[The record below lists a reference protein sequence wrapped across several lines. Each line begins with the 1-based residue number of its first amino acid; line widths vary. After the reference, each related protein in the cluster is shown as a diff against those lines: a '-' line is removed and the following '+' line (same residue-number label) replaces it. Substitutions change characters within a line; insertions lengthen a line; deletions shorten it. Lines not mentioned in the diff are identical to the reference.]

1 MASDRKENILQV
13 QERSPSVGSGVLGLQ
28 ANRPV
33 IGWLVDARLLLIA
46 LKKEVKMIEHK
57 NESGI
62 VQNVRESVAI

>member
-1 MASDRKENILQV
+1 M
-13 QERSPSVGSGVLGLQ
+13 LGLQ

-62 VQNVRESVAI
+62 GQNVRESVAI